1 MANFNFGID
10 CPDSD
15 SAEKLMNHIK
25 GVDLYQ
31 DGLDFD
37 DERVSVISKSGMLE
51 VLKGFASANSL
62 ELSVEVW
69 PEDMEYDDAEESGDM
84 ELHSFE

>member
-10 CPDSD
+10 CPDRD
-15 SAEKLMNHIK
+15 TAEHLMKHIE

-37 DERVSVISKSGMLE
+37 EERVAVISKTGMLD
-51 VLKGFASANSL
+51 VLKTYASAHSK
-62 ELSVEVW
+62 EISIEVW
-69 PEDMEYDDAEESGDM
+69 PEDMEYDDAEESGEM
-84 ELHSFE
+84 EYHTY